1 MLNKRQQSILAFIT
15 ENGEAKN
22 SQLQALIGDCSSMTL
37 WRDLEKL
44 EQEGK
49 IVRFRGGAQAAPEQ
63 EDGQG
68 QETNFV
74 RRARLNTGEKESIA
88 LIAADLLQPDQSYFL
103 DAGSTTFTLLKYLH
117 HGNYNFITSAANIA
131 AELASHP
138 TCDVTMLG
146 GQLNANT
153 LSCSGPQ
160 AERMLQE
167 INIDIAVMAASGYSS
182 GSAFTS
188 GRLTE
193 AELKKHVVRKAFFT
207 IMLLDHSKL
216 SKRHPFTF
224 ATLDDVDIVVGDAS
238 LPEEFRETCAKH
250 GVQFFSSDDGYSSE
264 ERVRILQG
272 LLAKKGRG

>member
-1 MLNKRQQSILAFIT
+1 MLNKRQQTILSFII
-15 ENGEAKN
+15 EHGEAKN
-22 SQLQALIGDCSSMTL
+22 SQLQELIGDCSSMTL

-44 EQEGK
+44 EEEGK
-49 IVRFRGGAQAAPEQ
+49 IVRFRGGAQAASER

-68 QETNFV
+68 QEINFV
-74 RRARLNTGEKESIA
+74 RRARQNTGEKESIA
-88 LIAADLLQPDQSYFL
+88 MIAADLLMPDQSYFL
-103 DAGSTTFTLLKYLH
+103 DAGSTAFTLLRYLH
-117 HGNYNFITSAANIA
+117 PGNYNFITSAANIA
-131 AELASHP
+131 AELAKHP
-138 TCDVTMLG
+138 NYDVTMLG

-167 INIDIAVMAASGYSS
+167 INIDIAVMASSGYSS

-216 SKRHPFTF
+216 AKRHPFTF
-224 ATLDDVDIVVGDAS
+224 ATLDDVDIVIGDAS
-238 LPEEFRETCAKH
+238 LPREFREACSLH
-250 GVQFFSSDDGYSSE
+250 GAQFFSADDGFSPE
-264 ERVRILQG
+264 ERIRILQE
-272 LLAKKGRG
+272 LLVKKS